1 MLRLFQMTTALVVV
15 PEDVVEQGKEILDA
29 AKADPVLLAVLIGVG
44 VLTAGIFFWGITK
57 QLFKAAI
64 VAGLLSLA
72 SGTGTSISTDPPFR
86 VDR

>member
-64 VAGLLSLA
+64 VAGLLSV
-72 SGTGTSISTDPPFR
+72 GVWYWYFNIH
-86 VDR
+86 